1 MAKQT
6 FTTGQVLTAAQMTS
20 LQLNDYNQTVS
31 AKVASYT
38 LVASDAGTRITMSNA
53 SATAITVNTG
63 LFAAGDTL
71 FITNIGAGACTI
83 TAGSATVSTISSL
96 VLSQYDSGSLY
107 FTSTGVAI
115 WQKYSGA
122 VASGGGMTIISTG
135 TLSSTGLTFSSIPG
149 TYYNL
154 QLSIAGFNAGGAN
167 LKIRVNGDTGSNYVS
182 GSARARDGAGGVNA
196 AAASPGTATAATF
209 DGEATPDNS
218 ATNTQIIYFP
228 EYAAATGSKA
238 ITGASH
244 TSSTYKIPSINFT
257 SYVGTAG
264 AITSITILT
273 GGTFSAGTYTLYGVK

>member
-1 MAKQT
+1 MPTSTDLVTDLPADFEVFGQAVDT
-6 FTTGQVLTAAQMTS
+6 DFVDLLGGTTGQVLSKTS
-20 LQLNDYNQTVS
+20 GTDLDFTWTTPTDQTPLTTKGDLFTFTTVD
-31 AKVASYT
+31 ARLPVG
-38 LVASDAGTRITMSNA
+38 SDAQILTADSTA
-53 SATAITVNTG
+53 STG
-63 LFAAGDTL
+63 LKWAAP
-71 FITNIGAGACTI
+71 A
-83 TAGSATVSTISSL
+83 SS
-96 VLSQYDSGSLY
+96 
-107 FTSTGVAI
+107 
-115 WQKYSGA
+115 
-122 VASGGGMTIISTG
+122 GMTIISTG
-135 TLSSTGLTFSSIPG
+135 TLSGTGLTFSSIPG

-154 QLSIAGFNAGGAN
+154 QLSITGFNAGGAN
-167 LKIRVNGDTGSNYVS
+167 LKIRVNGDTGANYVS

-209 DGEATPDNS
+209 DGEASPDNS